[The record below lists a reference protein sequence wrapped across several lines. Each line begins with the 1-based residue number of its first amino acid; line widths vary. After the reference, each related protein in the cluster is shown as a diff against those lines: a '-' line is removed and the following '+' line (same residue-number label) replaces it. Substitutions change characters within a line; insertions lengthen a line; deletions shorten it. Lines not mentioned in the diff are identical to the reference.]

1 MATAAP
7 PETVPEVG
15 RPSAPTGGPSA
26 AQAVI
31 RRVQG
36 AEETAKQR
44 LVRKHLPA
52 WVGSGVF
59 HVMLVVAMICA
70 DKLMA
75 KPPAPPQS
83 LAELTVVA
91 QTEDKPVDVDLTN
104 PDIGIDPEIIPAND
118 KAQDLAAVNVDTE
131 LKSPEAGIENPTN
144 NLPVDSSPLA
154 GIGALD
160 KAGAT
165 GDTGG
170 MMAGGGNQGIGTTND
185 GQAGRGASTRSLLVA
200 TGGGNAASE
209 AAVARGL
216 IWLIKQQKPNG
227 SWVFD
232 GSSKDTI
239 AATGMGLL
247 PLLAA
252 GQTHKSTAKDNKYKA
267 NVDAGIKYLLAT
279 QQANGSFKGSSGMYA
294 HGIATVALCELLGMS
309 QDKALVPYA
318 QKAVNYIVTGQTTTG
333 AWNYQAGGA
342 GGDTSIVGWQIQ
354 ALQSAKLCKDL
365 VVDKK
370 SFERCRKFLDSVAT
384 GSNKGEYGYSSP
396 SATKT
401 MTPVGLLCRYY
412 VDGWGPN
419 NPGMAAGVGA
429 ILKGQLPTKA
439 YTNIYYYYYA
449 TQVMHFFE
457 GKEWYETWNP
467 AMRDM
472 LISTQTGQGKKDE
485 GSWQADNEFIG
496 NNCGRLGTTCLT
508 LMTLEVYYR
517 HLPLYKR
524 DTGGLKELER
534 IK

>member
-7 PETVPEVG
+7 PESKPEAP
-15 RPSAPTGGPSA
+15 RPAA

-36 AEETAKQR
+36 AEESGKQR

-59 HVMLVVAMICA
+59 HVMLVVAMIGA

-75 KPPAPPQS
+75 KPPVTVQS

-91 QTEDKPVDVDLTN
+91 QAEDKEVAVDLTN
-104 PDIGIDPEIIPAND
+104 PYVGLDPDIIPANEMA
-118 KAQDLAAVNVDTE
+118 KDLADVNVVSDVQN
-131 LKSPEAGIENPTN
+131 PDAGV
-144 NLPVDSSPLA
+144 VDSTSTVRADVNPLA
-154 GIGALD
+154 GVGLGAEAGTTGD
-160 KAGAT
+160 AGAFPS
-165 GDTGG
+165 G
-170 MMAGGGNQGIGTTND
+170 AGGGGSGTVAND
-185 GQAGRGASTRSLLVA
+185 FRGRGAATRSLMVA
-200 TGGGNAASE
+200 SGGGTTKSE
-209 AAVARGL
+209 AAVAQGL
-216 IWLIKQQKPNG
+216 VWLIKQQKPNG

-232 GSSKDTI
+232 GSSKPDTI
-239 AATGMGLL
+239 AATGMALL

-267 NVDAGIKYLLAT
+267 NVDSGIKYLIAN

-294 HGIATVALCELLGMS
+294 HAIATVAFCELLGMS
-309 QDKALVPYA
+309 GDRALAPYA
-318 QKAVNYIVTGQTTTG
+318 QKAVNYIVTGQG
-333 AWNYQAGGA
+333 ANGSWGYQAGTN
-342 GGDTSIVGWQIQ
+342 GDTSIVGWQIQ
-354 ALQSAKLCKDL
+354 ALQSARLCKDL

-370 SFERCRKFLDSVAT
+370 AFERCRKFLDSVAT
-384 GSNKGEYGYSSP
+384 GTNKSQYGYASP
-396 SATKT
+396 AASVT

-412 VDGWGPN
+412 ADGWGPN
-419 NPGMAAGVGA
+419 NPGMAAGVSYL
-429 ILKGQLPTKA
+429 LKSQLPTKG
-439 YTNIYYYYYA
+439 YTDIYYYYYA

-467 AMRDM
+467 AMRDL
-472 LISTQTGQGKKDE
+472 LIDLQTGAGKKDA
-485 GSWQADNEFIG
+485 GSWEPDGKLIG
-496 NNCGRLGTTCLT
+496 SHCGRLGMTCMS